1 MTTNF
6 SNNWIKQNRLNTAE
20 RIKESVRTQTPLKSK
35 IEFAKN
41 RLQAQNQKMDSML
54 EKLRGKEKT
63 YFNQVVASVQKHD
76 VQQGKMLSNELAQ
89 IRKTAK
95 TISQLKISL
104 EQIQMRLES
113 TLDIGDV
120 MVAIGPAMGALTRV
134 KAGLSSV
141 MPEVDTELGEINGVF
156 SDIMINAGSMSNNS
170 FAFDAS
176 GEDVDKILAEA
187 GAVAESRMNASFP
200 DIPIGSFGSNSSS
213 NSISSSRSS
222 IDEHSQ

>member
-6 SNNWIKQNRLNTAE
+6 SNNWIKENRLNTAE

-41 RLQAQNQKMDSML
+41 RLQAQNQKMDTML

-63 YFNQVVASVQKHD
+63 YFNQVVVSVQKHD

-95 TISQLKISL
+95 TISQLKITL

-120 MVAIGPAMGALTRV
+120 MVSIGPAMGALTRV
-134 KAGLSSV
+134 KSGLSSV

-200 DIPIGSFGSNSSS
+200 DIPIGSFSSNSSS

>member
-6 SNNWIKQNRLNTAE
+6 SSNWIKENRISTAE

-41 RLQAQNQKMDSML
+41 RLQAQNQKMDTML

-63 YFNQVVASVQKHD
+63 YFNQVIASVQKHD

-95 TISQLKISL
+95 TISQLKITL

-120 MVAIGPAMGALTRV
+120 MVSIGPAMGALTRV
-134 KAGLSSV
+134 KSGLSSV

-156 SDIMINAGSMSNNS
+156 RDIMMNAGSMSNNS

-176 GEDVDKILAEA
+176 GEDVDRILAEA
-187 GAVAESRMNASFP
+187 GAVAESRVNASFP
-200 DIPIGSFGSNSSS
+200 DIPTGSFSSSSNNNSSS
-213 NSISSSRSS
+213 GSNTS
-222 IDEHSQ
+222 IDERS

>member
-1 MTTNF
+1 MTTGF
-6 SNNWIKQNRLNTAE
+6 SSNWINKNRISTAE

-41 RLQAQNQKMDSML
+41 RLQAQNQKMDNML

-63 YFNQVVASVQKHD
+63 YFNQVIASVQKHD

-95 TISQLKISL
+95 TISQLKITL

-120 MVAIGPAMGALTRV
+120 MVSIGPAMGALTRV
-134 KAGLSSV
+134 KSGLSSV

-156 SDIMINAGSMSNNS
+156 RDIMTNAGSMSNNS
-170 FAFDAS
+170 FTFDAS
-176 GEDVDKILAEA
+176 GEDVDRILAEA
-187 GAVAESRMNASFP
+187 GAVAESRVNASFP
-200 DIPIGSFGSNSSS
+200 DIPTGSFSSSSSS
-213 NSISSSRSS
+213 NSSGSRTS
-222 IDEHSQ
+222 IDERS

>member
-6 SNNWIKQNRLNTAE
+6 SNNWIKENRLNTAE

-41 RLQAQNQKMDSML
+41 RLQAQNQKMDTML

-63 YFNQVVASVQKHD
+63 YFNQVVVSVQKHD

-134 KAGLSSV
+134 KSGLSSV

-176 GEDVDKILAEA
+176 GEDVDRILAEA

-200 DIPIGSFGSNSSS
+200 DIPMGSFSSNSSS
-213 NSISSSRSS
+213 NSNSSRSS

>member
-1 MTTNF
+1 MTTGF
-6 SNNWIKQNRLNTAE
+6 SSNWINKNRISTAE

-41 RLQAQNQKMDSML
+41 RLQAQNQKMDTML
-54 EKLRGKEKT
+54 EKLRGREKT
-63 YFNQVVASVQKHD
+63 YFNQVIASVQKHD

-95 TISQLKISL
+95 TISQLKITL

-120 MVAIGPAMGALTRV
+120 MVSIGPAMGALTRV
-134 KAGLSSV
+134 KSGLSSV

-156 SDIMINAGSMSNNS
+156 RDIMTNAGSMSNNS
-170 FAFDAS
+170 FTFDAS
-176 GEDVDKILAEA
+176 GEDVDRILAEA
-187 GAVAESRMNASFP
+187 GAVAESRVNASFP
-200 DIPIGSFGSNSSS
+200 DIPTGSFSSSNSSS
-213 NSISSSRSS
+213 GSRTS
-222 IDEHSQ
+222 IDERS

>member
-1 MTTNF
+1 MTTGF
-6 SNNWIKQNRLNTAE
+6 SSNWINKNRISTAE

-41 RLQAQNQKMDSML
+41 RLQAQNQKMDTML
-54 EKLRGKEKT
+54 EKLRGREKT
-63 YFNQVVASVQKHD
+63 YFNQVIASVQKHD

-95 TISQLKISL
+95 TISQLKITL

-120 MVAIGPAMGALTRV
+120 MVSIGPAMGALTRV
-134 KAGLSSV
+134 KSGLSSV

-156 SDIMINAGSMSNNS
+156 RDIMTNAGSMSNNS
-170 FAFDAS
+170 FTFDAS
-176 GEDVDKILAEA
+176 GEDVDRILAEA
-187 GAVAESRMNASFP
+187 GAVAESRVNASFP
-200 DIPIGSFGSNSSS
+200 DIPTGSFSSSSSNSSS
-213 NSISSSRSS
+213 RTS
-222 IDEHSQ
+222 IDERS

>member
-1 MTTNF
+1 MTTGF
-6 SNNWIKQNRLNTAE
+6 SSNWINKNRISTAE

-41 RLQAQNQKMDSML
+41 RLQAQNQKMDTML
-54 EKLRGKEKT
+54 EKLRGREKT
-63 YFNQVVASVQKHD
+63 YFNQVIASVQKHD

-95 TISQLKISL
+95 TISQLKITL

-120 MVAIGPAMGALTRV
+120 MVSIGPAMGALTRV
-134 KAGLSSV
+134 KSGLSSV

-156 SDIMINAGSMSNNS
+156 RDIMTNAGSMSNNS
-170 FAFDAS
+170 FTFDAS
-176 GEDVDKILAEA
+176 GEDVDRILAEA
-187 GAVAESRMNASFP
+187 GAVAESRVNASFP
-200 DIPIGSFGSNSSS
+200 DIPTGSFSSS
-213 NSISSSRSS
+213 NGSSGSKTS
-222 IDEHSQ
+222 IDEHS

>member
-6 SNNWIKQNRLNTAE
+6 SSNWIKENRISTAE
-20 RIKESVRTQTPLKSK
+20 RIKESVRTQMPLKSK

-41 RLQAQNQKMDSML
+41 RLQAQNQKMDNML

-63 YFNQVVASVQKHD
+63 YFNQVIASVQKHD

-95 TISQLKISL
+95 TISQLKITL

-120 MVAIGPAMGALTRV
+120 MVSIGPAMGALTRV
-134 KAGLSSV
+134 KSGLSSV

-156 SDIMINAGSMSNNS
+156 RDIMTNAGSISNNS

-176 GEDVDKILAEA
+176 GEDVDRILAEA
-187 GAVAESRMNASFP
+187 GAVAESRVNASFP
-200 DIPIGSFGSNSSS
+200 DIPTGSFSSSNSSS
-213 NSISSSRSS
+213 SSKTS
-222 IDEHSQ
+222 IDEHS

>member
-1 MTTNF
+1 MTTGF
-6 SNNWIKQNRLNTAE
+6 SSNWINKNRISTAE

-41 RLQAQNQKMDSML
+41 RLQAQNQKMDTML
-54 EKLRGKEKT
+54 EKLRGREKT
-63 YFNQVVASVQKHD
+63 YFNQVIASVQKHD

-95 TISQLKISL
+95 TISQLKITL

-120 MVAIGPAMGALTRV
+120 MVSIGPAMGALTRV
-134 KAGLSSV
+134 KSGLSSV

-156 SDIMINAGSMSNNS
+156 RDIMTNAGSMSNNS
-170 FAFDAS
+170 FTFDAS
-176 GEDVDKILAEA
+176 GEDVDRILAEA
-187 GAVAESRMNASFP
+187 GAVAESRVNASFP
-200 DIPIGSFGSNSSS
+200 DIPTGSFSSSNSSS
-213 NSISSSRSS
+213 SSKTS
-222 IDEHSQ
+222 IDEHS

>member
-1 MTTNF
+1 
-6 SNNWIKQNRLNTAE
+6 
-20 RIKESVRTQTPLKSK
+20 
-35 IEFAKN
+35 
-41 RLQAQNQKMDSML
+41 MDTML

-63 YFNQVVASVQKHD
+63 YFNQVIASVQKHD

-95 TISQLKISL
+95 TISQLKITL

-120 MVAIGPAMGALTRV
+120 MVSIGPAMGALTRV
-134 KAGLSSV
+134 KSGLSSV

-156 SDIMINAGSMSNNS
+156 RDIMMNAGSMSNNS

-176 GEDVDKILAEA
+176 GEDVDRILAEA
-187 GAVAESRMNASFP
+187 GAVAESRVNASFP
-200 DIPIGSFGSNSSS
+200 DIPTGSFSSSSNNSSS
-213 NSISSSRSS
+213 GSKTS
-222 IDEHSQ
+222 IDERS

>member
-1 MTTNF
+1 MTTGF
-6 SNNWIKQNRLNTAE
+6 SSNWINKNRISTAE

-41 RLQAQNQKMDSML
+41 RLQAQNQKMDTML
-54 EKLRGKEKT
+54 EKLRGREKT
-63 YFNQVVASVQKHD
+63 YFNQVIASVQKHD

-95 TISQLKISL
+95 TISQLKITL

-120 MVAIGPAMGALTRV
+120 MVSIGPAMGALTRV
-134 KAGLSSV
+134 KSGLSSV

-156 SDIMINAGSMSNNS
+156 RDIMTNAGSMSNNS
-170 FAFDAS
+170 FTFDAS
-176 GEDVDKILAEA
+176 GEDVDRILAEA
-187 GAVAESRMNASFP
+187 GAVAESRVNASFP
-200 DIPIGSFGSNSSS
+200 DIPTGSFSSSSNSSS
-213 NSISSSRSS
+213 SRTS
-222 IDEHSQ
+222 IDERS

>member
-1 MTTNF
+1 MTTGF
-6 SNNWIKQNRLNTAE
+6 SSNWINKNRISTAE

-41 RLQAQNQKMDSML
+41 RLQAQNQKMDTML
-54 EKLRGKEKT
+54 EKLRGREKT
-63 YFNQVVASVQKHD
+63 YFNQVIASVQKHD

-95 TISQLKISL
+95 TISQLKITL

-120 MVAIGPAMGALTRV
+120 MVSIGPAMGALTRV
-134 KAGLSSV
+134 KSGLSSV

-156 SDIMINAGSMSNNS
+156 RDIMTNAGSMSNNS
-170 FAFDAS
+170 FTFDAS
-176 GEDVDKILAEA
+176 GEDVDRILAEA
-187 GAVAESRMNASFP
+187 GAVAESRVNASFP
-200 DIPIGSFGSNSSS
+200 DIPTGSFSSSSNSNSSS
-213 NSISSSRSS
+213 RTS
-222 IDEHSQ
+222 IDERS

>member
-6 SNNWIKQNRLNTAE
+6 SSNWIKENRISAAE

-41 RLQAQNQKMDSML
+41 RLQAQNQKMDTML

-63 YFNQVVASVQKHD
+63 YFNQVIASVQKHD

-95 TISQLKISL
+95 TISQLKITL

-120 MVAIGPAMGALTRV
+120 MVSIGPAMGALTRV
-134 KAGLSSV
+134 KSGLSSV

-156 SDIMINAGSMSNNS
+156 RDIMTNAGSMSNNS
-170 FAFDAS
+170 FTFDAS
-176 GEDVDKILAEA
+176 GEDVDRILAEA
-187 GAVAESRMNASFP
+187 GAVAESRVNASFP
-200 DIPIGSFGSNSSS
+200 DIPTGSFSSSSNNSSS
-213 NSISSSRSS
+213 GSKTS
-222 IDEHSQ
+222 IDERS

>member
-1 MTTNF
+1 MTTGF
-6 SNNWIKQNRLNTAE
+6 SSNWINKNRISTAE

-41 RLQAQNQKMDSML
+41 RLQAQNQKMDTML
-54 EKLRGKEKT
+54 EKLRGREKT
-63 YFNQVVASVQKHD
+63 YFNQVIASVQKHD

-95 TISQLKISL
+95 TISQLKITL

-120 MVAIGPAMGALTRV
+120 MVSIGPAMGALTRV
-134 KAGLSSV
+134 KSGLSSV

-156 SDIMINAGSMSNNS
+156 RDIMTNAGSMSNNS
-170 FAFDAS
+170 FTFDAS
-176 GEDVDKILAEA
+176 GEDVDRILAEA
-187 GAVAESRMNASFP
+187 GAVAESRVNASFP
-200 DIPIGSFGSNSSS
+200 DIPTGSFSSSSSNSSS
-213 NSISSSRSS
+213 SRTS
-222 IDEHSQ
+222 IDERS

>member
-6 SNNWIKQNRLNTAE
+6 SSNWIKENRISTAE

-41 RLQAQNQKMDSML
+41 RLQAQNQKMDTML

-63 YFNQVVASVQKHD
+63 YFNQVIASVQKHD

-95 TISQLKISL
+95 TISQLKITL

-120 MVAIGPAMGALTRV
+120 MVSIGPAMGALTRV
-134 KAGLSSV
+134 KSGLSSV

-156 SDIMINAGSMSNNS
+156 RDIMTNAGSMSNNS
-170 FAFDAS
+170 FTFDAS
-176 GEDVDKILAEA
+176 GEDVDRILAEA
-187 GAVAESRMNASFP
+187 GAVAESRVNASFP
-200 DIPIGSFGSNSSS
+200 DIPTGSFSSS
-213 NSISSSRSS
+213 NGSSGSKTS
-222 IDEHSQ
+222 IDEHS

>member
-1 MTTNF
+1 MTTGF
-6 SNNWIKQNRLNTAE
+6 SSNWINKNRISTAE

-41 RLQAQNQKMDSML
+41 RLQAQNQKMDNML
-54 EKLRGKEKT
+54 EKLRGREKT
-63 YFNQVVASVQKHD
+63 YFNQVIASVQKHD

-95 TISQLKISL
+95 TISQLKITL

-120 MVAIGPAMGALTRV
+120 MVSIGPAMGALTRV
-134 KAGLSSV
+134 KSGLSSV

-156 SDIMINAGSMSNNS
+156 RDIMTNAGSISNNS
-170 FAFDAS
+170 FTFDAS
-176 GEDVDKILAEA
+176 GEDVDRILAEA
-187 GAVAESRMNASFP
+187 GAIAESRVNESFP
-200 DIPIGSFGSNSSS
+200 DIPMGSFSSGNSNSSGG
-213 NSISSSRSS
+213 SRTS
-222 IDEHSQ
+222 IDEHS

>member
-6 SNNWIKQNRLNTAE
+6 SSNWIKENRISTAE
-20 RIKESVRTQTPLKSK
+20 RIKDSVRTQMPLKSK

-41 RLQAQNQKMDSML
+41 RLQAQNQKMDNML

-63 YFNQVVASVQKHD
+63 YFNQVIASVQKHD

-95 TISQLKISL
+95 TISQLKITL

-120 MVAIGPAMGALTRV
+120 MVSIGPAMGALTRV
-134 KAGLSSV
+134 KSGLSSV

-156 SDIMINAGSMSNNS
+156 RDIMTNAGSISNNS

-176 GEDVDKILAEA
+176 GEDVDRILAEA
-187 GAVAESRMNASFP
+187 GAVAESRVNASFP
-200 DIPIGSFGSNSSS
+200 DIPTGSFSSSNSSS
-213 NSISSSRSS
+213 SSKTS
-222 IDEHSQ
+222 IDEHS

>member
-6 SNNWIKQNRLNTAE
+6 SSNWIKENRISTAE
-20 RIKESVRTQTPLKSK
+20 RIKDSVRTQMPLKSK

-41 RLQAQNQKMDSML
+41 RLQAQNQKMDNML

-63 YFNQVVASVQKHD
+63 YFNQVIASVQKHD

-95 TISQLKISL
+95 TISQLKITL

-120 MVAIGPAMGALTRV
+120 MVSIGPAMGALTRV
-134 KAGLSSV
+134 KSGLSSV

-156 SDIMINAGSMSNNS
+156 RDIMTNAGSISNNS

-176 GEDVDKILAEA
+176 GEDVDRILAEA
-187 GAVAESRMNASFP
+187 GAVAESRVNASFP
-200 DIPIGSFGSNSSS
+200 DIPTGSFSSSSNNSSS
-213 NSISSSRSS
+213 GSKTS
-222 IDEHSQ
+222 IDEHS

>member
-6 SNNWIKQNRLNTAE
+6 SNNWIKENRLNTTE

-41 RLQAQNQKMDSML
+41 RLQAQNQKMDTML
-54 EKLRGKEKT
+54 EKLRGKEKN

-120 MVAIGPAMGALTRV
+120 MVAIGPAMGALTKV
-134 KAGLSSV
+134 KSGLSSV

-156 SDIMINAGSMSNNS
+156 SDIMINAGSISNNS

-176 GEDVDKILAEA
+176 GEDVDRILAEA

-200 DIPIGSFGSNSSS
+200 EIPTGSFSSNGSNG
-213 NSISSSRSS
+213 SSSRSS
-222 IDEHSQ
+222 LDEHSQ

>member
-6 SNNWIKQNRLNTAE
+6 SSNWIKENRISTAE
-20 RIKESVRTQTPLKSK
+20 RIKDSVRTQMPLKSK

-41 RLQAQNQKMDSML
+41 RLQAQNQKMDTML

-63 YFNQVVASVQKHD
+63 YFNQVIASVQKHD

-95 TISQLKISL
+95 TISQLKITL

-120 MVAIGPAMGALTRV
+120 MVSIGPAMGALTRV
-134 KAGLSSV
+134 KSGLSSV

-156 SDIMINAGSMSNNS
+156 RDIMTNAGSISNNS
-170 FAFDAS
+170 FTFDAS
-176 GEDVDKILAEA
+176 GEDVDRILAEA
-187 GAVAESRMNASFP
+187 GAVAESRVNASFP
-200 DIPIGSFGSNSSS
+200 DIPTGSFSSSS
-213 NSISSSRSS
+213 NSSGSRTS
-222 IDEHSQ
+222 IDERS

>member
-1 MTTNF
+1 MTTGF
-6 SNNWIKQNRLNTAE
+6 SSNWINKNRISTAE

-41 RLQAQNQKMDSML
+41 RLQAQNQKMDTML
-54 EKLRGKEKT
+54 EKLRGREKT
-63 YFNQVVASVQKHD
+63 YFNQVIASVQKHD

-95 TISQLKISL
+95 TISQLKITL

-120 MVAIGPAMGALTRV
+120 MVSIGPAMGALTRV
-134 KAGLSSV
+134 KSGLSSV

-156 SDIMINAGSMSNNS
+156 RDIMTNAGSMSNNS
-170 FAFDAS
+170 FTFDAS
-176 GEDVDKILAEA
+176 GEDVDRILAEA
-187 GAVAESRMNASFP
+187 GAVAESRVNASFP
-200 DIPIGSFGSNSSS
+200 DIPTGSFSSSS
-213 NSISSSRSS
+213 NSSGSRTS
-222 IDEHSQ
+222 IDERS

>member
-1 MTTNF
+1 MTTGF
-6 SNNWIKQNRLNTAE
+6 SSNWINKNRISTAE

-41 RLQAQNQKMDSML
+41 RLQAQNQKMDTML

-63 YFNQVVASVQKHD
+63 YFNQVIASVQKHD

-95 TISQLKISL
+95 TISQLKITL

-120 MVAIGPAMGALTRV
+120 MVSIGPAMGALTRV
-134 KAGLSSV
+134 KSGLSSV

-156 SDIMINAGSMSNNS
+156 RDIMTNAGSISNNS
-170 FAFDAS
+170 FTFDAS
-176 GEDVDKILAEA
+176 GEDVDRILAEA
-187 GAVAESRMNASFP
+187 GAVAESRVNASFP
-200 DIPIGSFGSNSSS
+200 DIPTGSFSSSS
-213 NSISSSRSS
+213 NSSGSRTS
-222 IDEHSQ
+222 IDERS

>member
-1 MTTNF
+1 MTTGF
-6 SNNWIKQNRLNTAE
+6 SSNWINKNRISTAE

-41 RLQAQNQKMDSML
+41 RLQAQNQKMDTML
-54 EKLRGKEKT
+54 EKLRGREKT
-63 YFNQVVASVQKHD
+63 YFNQVIASVQKHD

-95 TISQLKISL
+95 TISQLKITL

-120 MVAIGPAMGALTRV
+120 MVSIGPAMGALTRV
-134 KAGLSSV
+134 KSGLSSV

-156 SDIMINAGSMSNNS
+156 RDIMTNAGSMSNNS
-170 FAFDAS
+170 FTFDAS
-176 GEDVDKILAEA
+176 GEDVDRILAEA
-187 GAVAESRMNASFP
+187 GAVAESRVNASFP
-200 DIPIGSFGSNSSS
+200 DIPTGSFSSS
-213 NSISSSRSS
+213 SSSSSRTS
-222 IDEHSQ
+222 IDERS

>member
-1 MTTNF
+1 MTTGF
-6 SNNWIKQNRLNTAE
+6 SSNWTNKNRISAAE

-41 RLQAQNQKMDSML
+41 RLQAQNQKMDTML
-54 EKLRGKEKT
+54 EKLRGREKT
-63 YFNQVVASVQKHD
+63 YFNQVIASVQKHD

-95 TISQLKISL
+95 TISQLKITL

-120 MVAIGPAMGALTRV
+120 MVSIGPAMGALTRV
-134 KAGLSSV
+134 KSGLSSV

-156 SDIMINAGSMSNNS
+156 RDIMTNAGSMSNNS
-170 FAFDAS
+170 FTFDAS
-176 GEDVDKILAEA
+176 GEDVDRILAEA
-187 GAVAESRMNASFP
+187 GAVAESRVNASFP
-200 DIPIGSFGSNSSS
+200 DIPTGSFSSSSNSSS
-213 NSISSSRSS
+213 RTS
-222 IDEHSQ
+222 IDERS

>member
-1 MTTNF
+1 MTTGF
-6 SNNWIKQNRLNTAE
+6 SSNWINKNRISTAE

-41 RLQAQNQKMDSML
+41 RLQAQNQKMDTML
-54 EKLRGKEKT
+54 EKLRGREKT
-63 YFNQVVASVQKHD
+63 YFNQVIASVQKHD

-95 TISQLKISL
+95 TISQLKITL

-120 MVAIGPAMGALTRV
+120 MVSIGPAMGALTRV
-134 KAGLSSV
+134 KSGLSSV

-156 SDIMINAGSMSNNS
+156 RDIMTNAGSMSNNS
-170 FAFDAS
+170 FTFDAS
-176 GEDVDKILAEA
+176 GEDVDRILAEA
-187 GAVAESRMNASFP
+187 GAVAESRVNASFP
-200 DIPIGSFGSNSSS
+200 DIPTGSFSNSNSNSS
-213 NSISSSRSS
+213 RTS
-222 IDEHSQ
+222 IDERS